1 MGGEGAMMQAN
12 ASSKYNRSLMSK
24 RKDRKL
30 SFVHT
35 NTEKTEYNLPKSTPE
50 TLSRIQEKVIRENEL
65 RKQKRL
71 ILIGLFTV
79 ILISTFVYIML

>member
-1 MGGEGAMMQAN
+1 MQVN

-35 NTEKTEYNLPKSTPE
+35 NTEKTEYSLPKSTPE
-50 TLSRIQEKVIRENEL
+50 TLSRIQEKFTSENKL